1 MAMAMGMAMAMAM
14 ATTPTT
20 ARTATA
26 ATRIEAALAKPAVVV
41 EASPDTPL
49 VWFDIAIRGGAAL
62 DPSGVEGLHRHAALL
77 ARRGAGGRDR
87 AALDDVLDGLGAALD
102 ISVSRDSVALSG
114 LALSRHLDAV
124 IDLAADVLADPT
136 FSPDEHARL
145 LRETPQVLD
154 EIRDDDSALA
164 TRWFD
169 WLCCPGHAYGRTSLG
184 TEASL
189 GRIERDAAIACWRR
203 EVVADNLVIG
213 LAGDV
218 NEASARRIVT
228 RLTERLPPTGAV
240 DLALQAPAGPTP
252 GRRVI
257 LVDKP
262 DRTQA
267 QLRIGH
273 LSARYGGPDTA
284 ELAIAEAVFGGMF
297 SSRLMQEIRVKR
309 GWSYGAGC
317 ALRRSRLP
325 HWFEIW
331 MAAAIDVAG
340 PAVALTLE
348 LLADYAAR
356 GPTDDEVDFARSY
369 LVGAMPFHVATARQ
383 RMQLA
388 VRDAVFDLPAGFTAR
403 LPEALAQLAAADVR
417 AACRRQ
423 LRPEDIVTVAV
434 TTAEQAG
441 PALASV
447 GAGPLTVVAH
457 DQY

>member
-1 MAMAMGMAMAMAM
+1 MN
-14 ATTPTT
+14 PV
-20 ARTATA
+20 
-26 ATRIEAALAKPAVVV
+26 IIV
-41 EASPDTPL
+41 EPSPDTPL
-49 VWFDIAIRGGAAL
+49 VWFDIAIRGGASA
-62 DPSGVEGLHRHAALL
+62 DPRGIEGLHRHAGLL
-77 ARRGAGGRDR
+77 ARRGAGRRDR
-87 AALDDVLDGLGAALD
+87 AELDETLDAFGAALD
-102 ISVSRDSVALSG
+102 VAVSRDAVTLSG

-124 IDLAADVLADPT
+124 IEVAAEILAEPR
-136 FSPDEHARL
+136 FDEAEHERL

-189 GRIERDAAIACWRR
+189 AKIERAAAIDLWKR
-203 EVVADNLVIG
+203 ELVPGNLVIG

-218 NEASARRIVT
+218 DEAGAAKLAARLV
-228 RLTERLPPTGAV
+228 ERLPMTARPEV
-240 DLALQAPAGPTP
+240 ALTIPNSTARA
-252 GRRVI
+252 RRVT

-267 QLRIGH
+267 QIRIGH
-273 LSARYGGPDTA
+273 LSSRYGDADTPA
-284 ELAIAEAVFGGMF
+284 LAIAEAVLGGMF

-331 MAAAIDVAG
+331 MAAGIDVAG
-340 PAVALTLE
+340 PAVQLTLE
-348 LLADYAAR
+348 LLADYSAH

-369 LVGAMPFHVATARQ
+369 LVGAMPFHVATSRQ

-388 VRDAVFDLPAGFTAR
+388 VRDAVFELPPGYTAK
-403 LPEALAQLAAADVR
+403 LPEALASLTSSDVR
-417 AACRRQ
+417 AACKRC
-423 LRPEDIVTVAV
+423 LAPEAAVTVAV
-434 TTAEQAG
+434 TTAEQAQR
-441 PALASV
+441 ALEAA
-447 GAGPLTVVAH
+447 GAGALTVVDH
-457 DQY
+457 DEY

>member
-1 MAMAMGMAMAMAM
+1 MAG
-14 ATTPTT
+14 PTII
-20 ARTATA
+20 
-26 ATRIEAALAKPAVVV
+26 IEP
-41 EASPDTPL
+41 STDTPL
-49 VWFDIAIRGGAAL
+49 VWFDISIRGGAAA
-62 DPSGVEGLHRHAALL
+62 DPRGVEGLHRHVGLL
-77 ARRGAGGRDR
+77 ARRGAGRRDR
-87 AALDDVLDGLGAALD
+87 AELDETLDNLGAAID
-102 ISVSRDSVALSG
+102 VGVSRDAVTLSG

-124 IDLAADVLADPT
+124 IDLTADILAEPRWT
-136 FSPDEHARL
+136 EDEHARL

-169 WLCCPGHAYGRTSLG
+169 WVCTPGHAYGRTSLG
-184 TEASL
+184 TEASIAK
-189 GRIERDAAIACWRR
+189 IERNAAIELWRR
-203 EVVADNLVIG
+203 EVTADNLVIG

-218 NEASARRIVT
+218 DEATAARIVQ
-228 RLTERLPPTGAV
+228 RLIERLPETGQREPVATETP
-240 DLALQAPAGPTP
+240 APPAN
-252 GRRVI
+252 GRRLI

-273 LSARYGGPDTA
+273 LSIRYGHEDTA
-284 ELAIAEAVFGGMF
+284 AMAIAEAVFGGMF

-331 MAAAIDVAG
+331 TAAGIDVAG

-348 LLADYAAR
+348 LFADYAAR

-403 LPEALAQLAAADVR
+403 LPEALAMLSAADVR
-417 AACRRQ
+417 AACKRC
-423 LRPEDIVTVAV
+423 LRPESAITVAV
-434 TTAEQAG
+434 TTASEARGPLEAANAG
-441 PALASV
+441 A
-447 GAGPLTVVAH
+447 LTVVDH
-457 DQY
+457 DEY

>member
-1 MAMAMGMAMAMAM
+1 MPGDPM
-14 ATTPTT
+14 
-20 ARTATA
+20 
-26 ATRIEAALAKPAVVV
+26 IIV
-41 EASPDTPL
+41 EPSPDTPL
-49 VWFDIAIRGGAAL
+49 VWFEVAIRGGASL
-62 DPSGVEGLHRHAALL
+62 DPPGIEGLHRHAALL

-87 AALDDVLDGLGAALD
+87 AQLDDVLDGLGAALD
-102 ISVSRDSVALSG
+102 ISVSRDTVSLSG
-114 LALSRHLDAV
+114 LALARHLDAV
-124 IDLAADVLADPT
+124 IDLAADVLADPG
-136 FSPDEHARL
+136 FSADEHARL

-169 WLCCPGHAYGRTSLG
+169 WLCCPGYAYGRTSLG

-189 GRIERDAAIACWRR
+189 ARIERNAAIAIWRR
-203 EVVADNLVIG
+203 EVAADNLVIG

-218 NEASARRIVT
+218 DDASARRIVR
-228 RLTERLPPTGAV
+228 RLTERLPASVSRDPAIV
-240 DLALQAPAGPTP
+240 VPAAPPP
-252 GRRVI
+252 GRRMI

-273 LSARYGGPDTA
+273 LAARYGGPDTA
-284 ELAIAEAVFGGMF
+284 ELAVAEAVFGGMF

-331 MAAAIDVAG
+331 TAAAIDVAG
-340 PAVALTLE
+340 SAVGLTLE
-348 LLADYAAR
+348 LLADYAAN

-388 VRDAVFDLPAGFTAR
+388 VRDAVFDLPPGYT
-403 LPEALAQLAAADVR
+403 AQLPAALGAIGAADVR
-417 AACRRQ
+417 AACARH
-423 LRPEDIVTVAV
+423 LRPGDAVTVAV
-434 TTAEQAG
+434 TTADHAQR
-441 PALASV
+441 ALEHAS
-447 GAGPLTVVAH
+447 AGPLTIVEH
-457 DQY
+457 DEY

>member
-1 MAMAMGMAMAMAM
+1 M
-14 ATTPTT
+14 
-20 ARTATA
+20 
-26 ATRIEAALAKPAVVV
+26 IIV
-41 EASPDTPL
+41 EPSPDTPL
-49 VWFDIAIRGGAAL
+49 VWFEIAIRGGGAL
-62 DPSGVEGLHRHAALL
+62 DPRGVEGLHRHAGLL

-87 AALDDVLDGLGAALD
+87 AQLDDALDSLGAALD
-102 ISVSRDSVALSG
+102 ISVSRDAVSLSG

-124 IDLAADVLADPT
+124 VELAADVLAAPRFTD
-136 FSPDEHARL
+136 DEHARL

-169 WLCCPGHAYGRTSLG
+169 WLCCPGHPYGRTSLG

-189 GRIERDAAIACWRR
+189 LRIERDAAAAVWRR

-218 NEASARRIVT
+218 DEANARRIAA
-228 RLTERLPPTGAV
+228 RLTERLPATSPG
-240 DLALQAPAGPTP
+240 DALRDVHDAPEAPPP

-267 QLRIGH
+267 QLRLGH
-273 LSARYGGPDTA
+273 LTARYGGPDTA
-284 ELAIAEAVFGGMF
+284 ELAVAEAVFGGMF
-297 SSRLMQEIRVKR
+297 CSRLMQEIRVKR

-317 ALRRSRLP
+317 GLRRSRLP
-325 HWFEIW
+325 HWVEIW
-331 MAAAIDVAG
+331 MAAGIDVAG

-348 LLADYAAR
+348 LFADYAAQ

-403 LPEALAQLAAADVR
+403 LPEALAQLAADDVR

-423 LRPEDIVTVAV
+423 LRPDAVVTVAV
-434 TTAEQAG
+434 TTADAAG
-441 PALASV
+441 SALASA
-447 GAGPLTVVAH
+447 GAGELTVVDH

>member
-1 MAMAMGMAMAMAM
+1 MSG
-14 ATTPTT
+14 P
-20 ARTATA
+20 
-26 ATRIEAALAKPAVVV
+26 VVIV

-49 VWFDIAIRGGAAL
+49 VWFDIAIRGGACS
-62 DPSGVEGLHRHAALL
+62 DPLGVEGLHRHASLL
-77 ARRGAGGRDR
+77 ARRGAGRRDR
-87 AALDDVLDGLGAALD
+87 AELDETLDSLGAAVE
-102 ISVSRDSVALSG
+102 IGVSRDAVSLSG

-124 IDLAADVLADPT
+124 VDLAAEILAEPRFDE
-136 FSPDEHARL
+136 DEHARL

-169 WLCCPGHAYGRTSLG
+169 WVCSPSHPYGRTSLG
-184 TEASL
+184 TETSL
-189 GRIERDAAIACWRR
+189 TRIDRATATEVWKR

-213 LAGDV
+213 LAGDID
-218 NEASARRIVT
+218 EAAAQRVVA
-228 RLTERLPPTGAV
+228 RLTERLPAGTRPTLSSELSSRA
-240 DLALQAPAGPTP
+240 AR

-267 QLRIGH
+267 QLRVGH
-273 LSARYGGPDTA
+273 LSVGYGHPDTA
-284 ELAIAEAVFGGMF
+284 ALAIAEAVFGGMF

-331 MAAAIDVAG
+331 MAAGIDVAG
-340 PAVALTLE
+340 QAVALSLD
-348 LLADYAAR
+348 LFADYAKN

-369 LVGAMPFHVATARQ
+369 LIGSMPFHVATARQ

-388 VRDAVFDLPAGFTAR
+388 VRDAVFDLPSGYTAK
-403 LPEALAQLAAADVR
+403 LPEALAALGAGDVR
-417 AACRRQ
+417 AACRAH
-423 LRPEDIVTVAV
+423 LRPDDAVTVAV
-434 TTAEQAG
+434 TTAETAQQALG
-441 PALASV
+441 NA
-447 GAGPLTVVAH
+447 GAGTLTVVDH
-457 DQY
+457 DEY

>member
-1 MAMAMGMAMAMAM
+1 MRK
-14 ATTPTT
+14 PVVI
-20 ARTATA
+20 
-26 ATRIEAALAKPAVVV
+26 IEP
-41 EASPDTPL
+41 SPDTPL

-62 DPSGVEGLHRHAALL
+62 DPVGVEGLHRHAALL
-77 ARRGAGGRDR
+77 ARRGAGAHNR
-87 AALDDVLDGLGAALD
+87 AALDDKLDSLGAALEVG
-102 ISVSRDSVALSG
+102 VSRDSVAISG
-114 LALSRHLDAV
+114 LALARHLDAV
-124 IDLAADVLADPT
+124 IELASDVLAAPQ
-136 FSPDEHARL
+136 FSEDEHARL

-154 EIRDDDSALA
+154 EVRDDDSALA

-189 GRIERDAAIACWRR
+189 ARIERAAAIACWQR

-213 LAGDV
+213 MAGDID
-218 NEASARRIVT
+218 EASAARIVT
-228 RLTERLPPTGAV
+228 RLTERLPPTSRRELPINV
-240 DLALQAPAGPTP
+240 ITEPAP

-273 LSARYGGPDTA
+273 LAARYGAPDTV
-284 ELAIAEAVFGGMF
+284 ELAVAEAVFGGMF

-331 MAAAIDVAG
+331 MAASIDVAG

-348 LLADYAAR
+348 LFADYAAH

-388 VRDAVFDLPAGFTAR
+388 VRDAVFDLPSGYTAR
-403 LPEALAQLAAADVR
+403 LPEALGTLAASDVR
-417 AACRRQ
+417 AACKRQ
-423 LRPEDIVTVAV
+423 LRPDAAVTVAV

-441 PALASV
+441 PSLAAS
-447 GAGPLTVVAH
+447 GAGALTVVNH
-457 DQY
+457 DAY

>member
-1 MAMAMGMAMAMAM
+1 MAT
-14 ATTPTT
+14 ATTPATI
-20 ARTATA
+20 RTAMPGDPM
-26 ATRIEAALAKPAVVV
+26 IIV
-41 EASPDTPL
+41 EPSPDTPL
-49 VWFDIAIRGGAAL
+49 VWFEVAIRGGAAL
-62 DPSGVEGLHRHAALL
+62 DPPGIEGLHRHAALL

-87 AALDDVLDGLGAALD
+87 AQLDDVLDGLGAALD
-102 ISVSRDSVALSG
+102 ISVSRDAVSLSG
-114 LALSRHLDAV
+114 LALARHLDAV
-124 IDLAADVLADPT
+124 LDLAADVLADPG
-136 FSPDEHARL
+136 FSADEHARL

-169 WLCCPGHAYGRTSLG
+169 LLCCPGYAYGRTSLG

-189 GRIERDAAIACWRR
+189 ARIERSAAIAIWRR
-203 EVVADNLVIG
+203 EVAADNLVIG
-213 LAGDV
+213 LAGYVD
-218 NEASARRIVT
+218 EASARRIVR
-228 RLTERLPPTGAV
+228 RLTERLPASVSRDPAIV
-240 DLALQAPAGPTP
+240 VPPAPPP

-273 LSARYGGPDTA
+273 LAARYGGPDTA
-284 ELAIAEAVFGGMF
+284 ELAVAEAVFGGMF

-340 PAVALTLE
+340 PAVALTLD
-348 LLADYAAR
+348 LFADYAAH

-369 LVGAMPFHVATARQ
+369 LIGAMPFHIATARQ

-388 VRDAVFDLPAGFTAR
+388 VRDAVFGLPAGFTAR
-403 LPEALAQLAAADVR
+403 LPEALSALAAADVR

-423 LRPEDIVTVAV
+423 LRPDAAVTVAV
-434 TTAEQAG
+434 TTADQAG
-441 PALASV
+441 DALAQA

>member
-1 MAMAMGMAMAMAM
+1 M
-14 ATTPTT
+14 TLRKPTVI
-20 ARTATA
+20 
-26 ATRIEAALAKPAVVV
+26 IEP
-41 EASPDTPL
+41 SPDTPL
-49 VWFDIAIRGGAAL
+49 VWFDVASRGGAST
-62 DPSGVEGLHRHAALL
+62 DPRGVEGLHRHAAML
-77 ARRGAGGRDR
+77 ARRGAGARDR
-87 AALDDVLDGLGAALD
+87 AALDETLDGLGAALD
-102 ISVSRDSVALSG
+102 VSVSRDAVSISG
-114 LALSRHLDAV
+114 LALARHLDAV
-124 IDLAADVLADPT
+124 ADLAADILADPK
-136 FSPDEHARL
+136 FSHDEHARL

-189 GRIERDAAIACWRR
+189 GRIERAQAIDCWRR

-213 LAGDV
+213 LAGDID
-218 NEASARRIVT
+218 EASAERIVT
-228 RLTERLPPTGAV
+228 RLTERLPATSRRDVSLEVPA
-240 DLALQAPAGPTP
+240 LAPP

-273 LSARYGGPDTA
+273 LAVRYGDPDTA
-284 ELAIAEAVFGGMF
+284 ALAIAEAVFGGMF

-331 MAAAIDVAG
+331 MAAGIDVAG
-340 PAVALTLE
+340 SAVALTLD
-348 LLADYAAR
+348 LFADYAAH

-388 VRDAVFDLPAGFTAR
+388 VRDAVFDLPTGFTAK
-403 LPEALAQLAAADVR
+403 LPEALGALAADDVR
-417 AACRRQ
+417 AACKRH
-423 LRPEDIVTVAV
+423 LRPEDAVTVAV

-441 PALASV
+441 PALANAA
-447 GAGPLTVVAH
+447 AGSLTVVDH
-457 DQY
+457 DEY

>member
-1 MAMAMGMAMAMAM
+1 MSR
-14 ATTPTT
+14 P
-20 ARTATA
+20 
-26 ATRIEAALAKPAVVV
+26 VVIV
-41 EASPDTPL
+41 EPSPDTPL
-49 VWFDIAIRGGAAL
+49 VWFDIAIRGGAST
-62 DPSGVEGLHRHAALL
+62 DPVGVEGLHRHAALL
-77 ARRGAGGRDR
+77 ARRGAGERDR
-87 AALDDVLDGLGAALD
+87 AALDDTLDGLGAALD
-102 ISVSRDSVALSG
+102 VAVSRDAVSISG
-114 LALSRHLDAV
+114 LSLSRNLDSIV
-124 IDLAADVLADPT
+124 ELAADILADPR
-136 FSPDEHARL
+136 FAEYEHARL

-154 EIRDDDSALA
+154 ELRDDDNALA

-169 WLCCPGHAYGRTSLG
+169 WLCCPGHPYGRTPLG
-184 TEASL
+184 TQVSL
-189 GRIERDAAIACWRR
+189 GRIEHAAAIACWRR
-203 EVVADNLVIG
+203 EVVTDNLVIG
-213 LAGDV
+213 LAGDID
-218 NEASARRIVT
+218 EASAERVVV
-228 RLTERLPPTGAV
+228 RLTERLPATRRSGATLEV
-240 DLALQAPAGPTP
+240 PAGPAP

-273 LSARYGGPDTA
+273 LATRYGDPDSA
-284 ELAIAEAVFGGMF
+284 ALAIAEAVFGGMF

-331 MAAAIDVAG
+331 MAAGIDVAG
-340 PAVALTLE
+340 AAVALTLE
-348 LLADYAAR
+348 LFADYAAH

-403 LPEALAQLAAADVR
+403 LPEALGALAASDVR
-417 AACRRQ
+417 AACRRH
-423 LRPEDIVTVAV
+423 LRPDDAVTVAV

-441 PALASV
+441 RPLADA
-447 GAGPLTVVAH
+447 GAGALTIVDH
-457 DQY
+457 DDY

>member
-1 MAMAMGMAMAMAM
+1 MKV
-14 ATTPTT
+14 
-20 ARTATA
+20 
-26 ATRIEAALAKPAVVV
+26 IH
-41 EASPDTPL
+41 EASHDTPL
-49 VWFDIAIRGGAAL
+49 VWFDIAIRGGAGA
-62 DPSGVEGLHRHAALL
+62 DPKGVEGLHRHTALL
-77 ARRGAGGRDR
+77 ARRGAGRRDR
-87 AALDDVLDGLGAALD
+87 AELDDVLDGLGAALD
-102 ISVSRDSVALSG
+102 VGVSRDAISVSG

-124 IDLAADVLADPT
+124 VDLAADVLADPR
-136 FSPDEHARL
+136 FAEDEHARL

-169 WLCCPGHAYGRTSLG
+169 WLCCPGHSYGRSSLG

-189 GRIERDAAIACWRR
+189 ERIDRASAIELWKRQ
-203 EVVADNLVIG
+203 VVADNLVVG
-213 LAGDV
+213 LAGDID
-218 NEASARRIVT
+218 EATAARVVT
-228 RLTERLPPTGAV
+228 RLTERLPAV
-240 DLALQAPAGPTP
+240 QRPAQVFAVPEALKR

-273 LSARYGGPDTA
+273 LSVRYGDPDTA
-284 ELAIAEAVFGGMF
+284 ALAVAEAVFGGMF

-331 MAAAIDVAG
+331 MAAGIDVAG
-340 PAVALTLE
+340 PAVALTLD
-348 LLADYAAR
+348 LFADYAAN
-356 GPTDDEVDFARSY
+356 GPTDDEVDFAKSY

-388 VRDAVFDLPAGFTAR
+388 VRDAVFDLPSGFTAR
-403 LPEALAQLAAADVR
+403 LPEALGALTAADVR
-417 AACRRQ
+417 AACKRH
-423 LRPEDIVTVAV
+423 LRPDDTVTVAV
-434 TTAEQAG
+434 TTADAAKAALDEASAG
-441 PALASV
+441 K
-447 GAGPLTVVAH
+447 LTVVDH
-457 DQY
+457 DEY

>member
-1 MAMAMGMAMAMAM
+1 MAE
-14 ATTPTT
+14 PLV
-20 ARTATA
+20 
-26 ATRIEAALAKPAVVV
+26 IV

-49 VWFDIAIRGGAAL
+49 VWFDIAIRGGAAA
-62 DPSGVEGLHRHAALL
+62 DPLGVEGLHRHAALL
-77 ARRGAGGRDR
+77 ARRGAGSRDR
-87 AALDDVLDGLGAALD
+87 AALDETLDSLGAAID
-102 ISVSRDSVALSG
+102 ISVSRDAVTLSG
-114 LALSRHLDAV
+114 LSLSRHLDAV
-124 IDLAADVLADPT
+124 IELCADILAEPRL
-136 FSPDEHARL
+136 SEDEHARL

-169 WLCCPGHAYGRTSLG
+169 WVCSPGHPYGRTSLG

-189 GRIERDAAIACWRR
+189 GRIDRAAATEVWKR
-203 EVVADNLVIG
+203 EVVASNLVIG

-218 NEASARRIVT
+218 DDTSAAKIAGRLVERI
-228 RLTERLPPTGAV
+228 
-240 DLALQAPAGPTP
+240 PAGQRTPHRVATPADQTSGQP

-273 LSARYGGPDTA
+273 LSLRYGHPDTPA
-284 ELAIAEAVFGGMF
+284 LAIAEAVFGGMF

-331 MAAAIDVAG
+331 TAAAIDVAG
-340 PAVALTLE
+340 SAVALTLE
-348 LLADYAAR
+348 LLADYAAH

-388 VRDAVFDLPAGFTAR
+388 VRDAVFELPSGYTAK
-403 LPEALAQLAAADVR
+403 LPEALARLTADDVR
-417 AACRRQ
+417 AACKRH
-423 LRPEDIVTVAV
+423 LRPEDAVTVAV
-434 TTAEQAG
+434 TTAEHAQA
-441 PALASV
+441 ALAAA
-447 GAGPLTVVAH
+447 GAGPMTIVEH
-457 DQY
+457 DEY

>member
-1 MAMAMGMAMAMAM
+1 MRK
-14 ATTPTT
+14 PVVI
-20 ARTATA
+20 
-26 ATRIEAALAKPAVVV
+26 IEP
-41 EASPDTPL
+41 SHDTPL
-49 VWFDIAIRGGAAL
+49 VWFEIAIRGGAAT
-62 DPSGVEGLHRHAALL
+62 DPLGVEGLHRHAALL
-77 ARRGAGGRDR
+77 ARRGAGKHDR
-87 AALDDVLDGLGAALD
+87 AALDDQLDGLGAALD
-102 ISVSRDSVALSG
+102 VGVSRDALSISG
-114 LALSRHLDAV
+114 LALTRQLDAV
-124 IDLAADVLADPT
+124 VDLAADVLAQPRFDE
-136 FSPDEHARL
+136 DEHARL

-169 WLCCPGHAYGRTSLG
+169 WLCCPGHAYGRSSLG
-184 TEASL
+184 TEGSL
-189 GRIERDAAIACWRR
+189 ARIARDAAIACWKR

-218 NEASARRIVT
+218 DEDRASRLVN
-228 RLTERLPPTGAV
+228 RLTERLPATGGHEVVLDVPPA
-240 DLALQAPAGPTP
+240 APP

-257 LVDKP
+257 LVDKS

-273 LSARYGGPDTA
+273 LAARYGAPGTA
-284 ELAIAEAVFGGMF
+284 ELAIAEAIFGGMF

-331 MAAAIDVAG
+331 MAAGIEVAG
-340 PAVALTLE
+340 PAIALTLD
-348 LLADYAAR
+348 LLADFAAH

-403 LPEALAQLAAADVR
+403 LPEAFGALTASDVR
-417 AACRRQ
+417 AACKEH
-423 LRPEDIVTVAV
+423 LRPDDAVTVAV
-434 TTAEQAG
+434 TTAAQAG
-441 PALASV
+441 DALAAA
-447 GAGPLTVVAH
+447 GAGPLTVVEH
-457 DQY
+457 DAY